1 MPTNNVARPR
11 LTPKG
16 AATRQRLVDGAAAVL
31 RDLGAASTTLDDIC
45 ARTSTSKSQI
55 FHYFPGGKEELLLA
69 VAAREADQVLEDQQ
83 PHLADLTTWQAWENW
98 QQALLRRYKKQG
110 INCPLGVLITEVGRN
125 TPPHKPSPPACS
137 TNGRQ
142 HSAGV
147 ESMQATGQM
156 NQGVSADRAAA
167 TLIATIQ
174 GGVTILIST
183 GQITYLETALRT
195 SLLLLRSA
203 ENRE

>member
-1 MPTNNVARPR
+1 
-11 LTPKG
+11 
-16 AATRQRLVDGAAAVL
+16 
-31 RDLGAASTTLDDIC
+31 
-45 ARTSTSKSQI
+45 
-55 FHYFPGGKEELLLA
+55 
-69 VAAREADQVLEDQQ
+69 
-83 PHLADLTTWQAWENW
+83 
-98 QQALLRRYKKQG
+98 
-110 INCPLGVLITEVGRN
+110 
-125 TPPHKPSPPACS
+125 
-137 TNGRQ
+137 
-142 HSAGV
+142 
-147 ESMQATGQM
+147 MQATGQM